1 MTRQPVTA
9 PGRSSHQP
17 SGFGRI
23 SSRLH
28 LLRPGR
34 GAHLANRAAARSG
47 TRHACVP
54 VGSPLPTH
62 SARGCAARVGAGPR
76 VPRGCRNGGYGRSA
90 PMAARGSRRSVRGS
104 RTRPCVPS
112 QHWRGTVMGS
122 AAHRLHDARD
132 RVTESTRRA
141 GVHND
146 ARIEPSTHLALLV
159 TGLDESSG
167 AACRSTS
174 HTAHPA
180 WDTHRVLRGHRRL
193 LRRPAGLSRCAELRR
208 SQVPRMAGDVFLPS
222 TPALVRT
229 HQAPPTGGVP
239 HCCGGRGGRRWRRA
253 GSPALAPTLS
263 PEVDASGRGRA

>member
-17 SGFGRI
+17 SGFGWRI

-28 LLRPGR
+28 LLRPA
-34 GAHLANRAAARSG
+34 GAPILLIVPPLGAALVMLASRSDRLYRLIVREDALLEWAQVLAYLVVVATAATAAPRLWRHGDHVAVCGVVGLGLVSLLSIGEELSWGQRLIGFTTPEIASQNRQGELRSQ
-47 TRHACVP
+47 
-54 VGSPLPTH
+54 
-62 SARGCAARVGAGPR
+62 
-76 VPRGCRNGGYGRSA
+76 
-90 PMAARGSRRSVRGS
+90 RRADRTIDTS
-104 RTRPCVPS
+104 RTPGHRPL
-112 QHWRGTVMGS
+112 R
-122 AAHRLHDARD
+122 
-132 RVTESTRRA
+132 
-141 GVHND
+141 
-146 ARIEPSTHLALLV
+146 
-159 TGLDESSG
+159 SSG

-180 WDTHRVLRGHRRL
+180 EDTHRVLRGHRRL

-208 SQVPRMAGDVFLPS
+208 SQVQRMAGDVFLPS